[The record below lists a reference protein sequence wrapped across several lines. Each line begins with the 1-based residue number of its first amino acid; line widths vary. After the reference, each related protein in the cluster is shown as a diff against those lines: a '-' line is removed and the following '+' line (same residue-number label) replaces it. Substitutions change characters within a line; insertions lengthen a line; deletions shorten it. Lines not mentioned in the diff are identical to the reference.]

1 MRAGMSFKRIAVL
14 LAFAA
19 GGAVSAQGQIMYAGP
34 GAIVQHQFWNP
45 QVYGYNTYPY
55 LAPGPYTRGFLVP
68 PSGAVV
74 VPPGQVLPAPGA
86 VARPFA
92 YGYPP
97 NPYRSRVP
105 RLYGPPPRP
114 YRGYQPGPYRPHFA
128 NPYDPPAPP
137 HQNIRAPDNAT
148 PSREQHSI
156 SVPTERNGQADA
168 PGQVNRRA
176 DDGAKEPAPQGHVMP
191 VDGSQDSTVEQGGQM
206 TAERKPK
213 GTAAPA
219 DANQPAD

>member
-1 MRAGMSFKRIAVL
+1 MRAGMSFKRIAVA

-34 GAIVQHQFWNP
+34 GTIVQQQFWNP

-55 LAPGPYTRGFLVP
+55 LAPGSYTYSFLVP

-74 VPPGQVLPAPGA
+74 VRPGHVLPAPGPIP
-86 VARPFA
+86 RPFTP
-92 YGYPP
+92 GYPA
-97 NPYRSRVP
+97 NPYRSRIP

-114 YRGYQPGPYRPHFA
+114 YRGYQPGPYRPRFA

-137 HQNIRAPDNAT
+137 HQNTGAPDNAT
-148 PSREQHSI
+148 QSRGQDSI
-156 SVPTERNGQADA
+156 SVPAERNGQADA
-168 PGQVNRRA
+168 AGQVNRRT
-176 DDGAKEPAPQGHVMP
+176 DDGAKEPPPQGYVMP
-191 VDGSQDSTVEQGGQM
+191 VGGSQDRAVEQGGQM
-206 TAERKPK
+206 TAEREPK